1 MGLAVMKEYWLAKIA
16 AQNETLM
23 KDVRR
28 LRKVCEFQVI
38 HQQQK
43 QKQQIPK
50 RPIHRHSSL
59 PLDFGIQMQQNT
71 SPNSSIRTPPI
82 FSPDSLTGMMKNI
95 SLTPAS
101 NNEVSREGGF
111 SNVTPKDSLE
121 MDINSRSASSSVI

>member
-1 MGLAVMKEYWLAKIA
+1 MLFFGFGKIA

-71 SPNSSIRTPPI
+71 NPNSSIRTPPI

-101 NNEVSREGGF
+101 NNEEGSREGGF
-111 SNVTPKDSLE
+111 LNVTPKDLLE
-121 MDINSRSASSSVI
+121 VDINNRSASSSVI